1 MLPTTVGGK
10 SWGGKSVSQATRLT
24 ELEKEDERLR
34 EAVSGLSLDKLL
46 LREAAKANF

>member
-1 MLPTTVGGK
+1 LAARDG
-10 SWGGKSVSQATRLT
+10 GGKSVSQATRLT